1 MAQEQVRQSCHQES
15 QVRQNYHQECEALVN
30 KQINLELYAFY
41 TYTSIGYYF
50 DRDDVAMSG
59 FRDFFLKNAEEEY
72 DHAKKFMKF
81 QNERGGRIVLA
92 DIRAP
97 EKNEWGTGLMAM
109 EAALALE
116 RSVNQSILDLHKVA
130 DSKGDPQMCDFLE
143 THFLTE
149 QTEAIKQLGDYCTQL
164 RKVGSGHGEWHF
176 QKELS

>member
-1 MAQEQVRQSCHQES
+1 MAQEN
-15 QVRQNYHQECEALVN
+15 QVRQNYNQECEALVN

-50 DRDDVAMSG
+50 DRDDVAMPG

-81 QNERGGRIVLA
+81 QNERGGRILLA
-92 DIRAP
+92 EIKAP
-97 EKNEWGTGLMAM
+97 EKSEWGTGLNAM

-116 RSVNQSILDLHKVA
+116 RCVNQSLLDMHKVA
-130 DSKGDPQMCDFLE
+130 DSHSDAQMCDFIE

-149 QTEAIKQLGDYCTQL
+149 QVEAIKQLGDYCTQL
-164 RKVGSGHGEWHF
+164 RKVGTGHGEWHF